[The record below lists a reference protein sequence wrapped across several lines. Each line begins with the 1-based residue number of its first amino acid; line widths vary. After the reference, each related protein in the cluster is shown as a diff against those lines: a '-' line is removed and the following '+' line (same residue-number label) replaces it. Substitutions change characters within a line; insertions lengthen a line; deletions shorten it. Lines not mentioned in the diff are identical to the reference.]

1 VATEPQPLD
10 SLQLIRRKRVGEEAQ
25 QPVLPE
31 DPPAAALELVAGT
44 IAVPE
49 PVKTGGDPETAALR
63 MKARET
69 AQLAAVHVRI
79 PEDIARGLKLMSV
92 FENRQAQVI
101 VAGAIEA
108 ALNAWNPRW
117 RETLPAR
124 S

>member
-1 VATEPQPLD
+1 
-10 SLQLIRRKRVGEEAQ
+10 
-25 QPVLPE
+25 LPE